1 MSTLE
6 NEIRVIDESLK
17 NAKIKK
23 LTVHK
28 TNRAVDA
35 EVICDK
41 AVSDAV
47 YDLVREAVARALPL
61 GFTVGEVTVSKIL
74 ADGELVA
81 KSVLEFLEKEYK
93 AAAHSVEKDD
103 VVAQNDGDGCS
114 YTIKVHDDAYDYF
127 VNNKVIE
134 AINGYLSEIY
144 CGKFSGVIET
154 KGRAE
159 VDLDVMKVKTNAAD
173 FAAISVRSLRVADP
187 VKLWGED
194 VEGTAIYMA
203 DAELVSGDVSFA
215 GTVSSI
221 TQKESKKGKTFY
233 VFEFSDTTAKIQGKV
248 FLTKEKEKKIDKIN
262 VGTQILTRGDLTTF
276 NGSPSYIIRDLSFC
290 SFPSDFKPVERKGKP
305 VPQYYS
311 LISPSTIEDVSQ
323 ANLFAVEKPVE
334 PCLIGRKFVVVDIET
349 TGLSFLT
356 GDKIT
361 EIGAVRIEDGKI
373 IDKFQTLINPE
384 REISE
389 EITRITGIDDE
400 MVKDA
405 PVFKDVIADFYK
417 YCDGYTFV
425 AHNIEFD
432 YKFIKFLASKENYI
446 FKNPGIDTYAL
457 SKSVLPALKNHKL
470 NTVCDYY
477 GIEFLHHRA
486 LSDAHA
492 TAKMLIK
499 LAETQKSLPDGD

>member
-47 YDLVREAVARALPL
+47 YDLVREAVARELPL

-103 VVAQNDGDGCS
+103 VIAQNDGDGCS

-154 KGRAE
+154 K
-159 VDLDVMKVKTNAAD
+159 
-173 FAAISVRSLRVADP
+173 ADP

-194 VEGTAIYMA
+194 IEGTAIYMA

>member
-6 NEIRVIDESLK
+6 NEIRAIDESLK
-17 NAKIKK
+17 NAKIQK

-28 TNRAVDA
+28 SDRSVDA
-35 EVICDK
+35 SVLCDK
-41 AVSDAV
+41 AVSDDV
-47 YDLVREAVARALPL
+47 RDLVRQAVARALPS
-61 GFTVGEVTVSKIL
+61 GFTAGEVTVSKIL

-81 KSVLEFLEKEYK
+81 KSIIAFLEKEYK
-93 AAAHSVEKDD
+93 AAAHSLGRDD
-103 VVAQNDGDGCS
+103 VVAENDGGVCR
-114 YTIKVHDDAYDYF
+114 YTIKVYDDAYDYF
-127 VNNKVIE
+127 VNNKVTD
-134 AINGYLSEIY
+134 AVDGYLSKIY
-144 CGKFSGVIET
+144 CGKFSGTIET
-154 KGRAE
+154 KGKAE
-159 VDLDVMKVKTNAAD
+159 VDLDVMKVKTNADD
-173 FAAISVRSLRVADP
+173 FAAINVRSFKVAEP

-194 VEGTAIYMA
+194 IEGTAVYMA

-215 GTVSSI
+215 GTVLSM
-221 TQKESKKGKTFY
+221 TQKESKKGKIFY
-233 VFEFSDTTAKIQGKV
+233 VIEFGDTTAKIQGKV

-290 SFPSDFKPVERKGKP
+290 IFPSDFKPVERDGKP
-305 VPQYYS
+305 VPQDYS
-311 LISPSTIEDVSQ
+311 LIYPSTIEDVSQ
-323 ANLFAVEKPVE
+323 GNLFVEEKPVE

-373 IDKFQTLINPE
+373 VDKFQTLINPE
-384 REISE
+384 RDISE
-389 EITRITGIDDE
+389 EITRITGIDEE

-432 YKFIKFLASKENYI
+432 YKFIKFLASKEGYV

-457 SKSVLPALKNHKL
+457 SKSVLPILKNHKL
-470 NTVCDYY
+470 NTVCAYY

-499 LAETQKSLPDGD
+499 LAETQKSL